1 MQFYFLFKH
10 EMIPSIS
17 IHHILVVMQIFTP
30 ISLKYTQIHSQYLF
44 LSLSP
49 FNASDNNDNTTHLN
63 STQISTRDKQSLSF
77 LFPVRV
83 SVSVIES
90 CGIGTSSFQRILFNL
105 LSQRVICTPYRFPPL
120 TLLIALDIGCD
131 MRFGR
136 KRVSILWRFRRW
148 HYDMRSD
155 LFAKAFHRL
164 RSLRQFYVQSGVC
177 LECFECRSA
186 KTQISYIPFVTEK
199 TAVRII

>member
-1 MQFYFLFKH
+1 
-10 EMIPSIS
+10 MISSTS
-17 IHHILVVMQIFTP
+17 IHHIPVVVQFSTP
-30 ISLKYTQIHSQYLF
+30 ISLKFTQTHSQYPILA
-44 LSLSP
+44 SSP
-49 FNASDNNDNTTHLN
+49 FDASDNNDNTTQLN

-77 LFPVRV
+77 LFLVRV

-120 TLLIALDIGCD
+120 TLLIALDIGRN

-136 KRVSILWRFRRW
+136 KRMSILWRFRRW

-155 LFAKAFHRL
+155 LFAKAFYRL
-164 RSLRQFYVQSGVC
+164 
-177 LECFECRSA
+177 
-186 KTQISYIPFVTEK
+186 
-199 TAVRII
+199 

>member
-1 MQFYFLFKH
+1 
-10 EMIPSIS
+10 MISSTS
-17 IHHILVVMQIFTP
+17 IHHIPVVVRFPTP
-30 ISLKYTQIHSQYLF
+30 ISHKYTRIHSQYPIHA
-44 LSLSP
+44 SSP
-49 FNASDNNDNTTHLN
+49 FNASYNNDNTTQLN

-83 SVSVIES
+83 SVSAIES

-120 TLLIALDIGCD
+120 TLLIVLDIGRN

-136 KRVSILWRFRRW
+136 KRVPILWRFRRW

-155 LFAKAFHRL
+155 LFAKAFYRL

>member
-1 MQFYFLFKH
+1 
-10 EMIPSIS
+10 MISSTS
-17 IHHILVVMQIFTP
+17 IHHIPVVVQFSTP
-30 ISLKYTQIHSQYLF
+30 ISLKCTQIHSQYPF

-49 FNASDNNDNTTHLN
+49 FDASDNNDNIRQLN

-120 TLLIALDIGCD
+120 TLLIVLDIGRN

-136 KRVSILWRFRRW
+136 KRVPILWRFRRW

-155 LFAKAFHRL
+155 LFAKAFYRL